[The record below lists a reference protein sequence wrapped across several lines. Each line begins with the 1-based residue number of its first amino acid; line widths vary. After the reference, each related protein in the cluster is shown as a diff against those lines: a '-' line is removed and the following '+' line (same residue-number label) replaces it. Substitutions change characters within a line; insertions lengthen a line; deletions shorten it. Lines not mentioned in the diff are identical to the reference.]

1 MKSRFNSTDLVVVV
15 SELKDVIGMRLS
27 QVYDIDHKTY
37 LFRLARQEEK
47 CTLLIESGIR
57 IHKTDYEWPKS
68 VAPHGFTMKLRK
80 HLKNKRIE
88 AINQL
93 GVDRIID
100 MQFGI
105 NEACYH
111 VIIEFY
117 DKGNIVLTDYDYTIL
132 NILRPRT
139 VEDEDVR
146 LVVRE
151 KYPIESAR
159 KEEPLLSDKIC
170 EILKSAKK
178 GDMLKKILISYVMCG
193 PALIEHALLSVGLP
207 SNYKIEKEFDFSNLS
222 QITLA
227 LKKCDEIMKL
237 LSKSPGPG
245 YIIQKVE
252 KYPTSNQNDKNDI
265 VTFVEFHPMLFLQH
279 MKSSYS
285 EFPSFNK
292 AIDHFFSNLES
303 QKIDSKTLQKEKEAL
318 KKLEN
323 IKKDHDNRIGNLKN
337 AQLEDQRKAQY
348 IEMNLELVQNAILT
362 IQSAIANQISWTD
375 IWSLIQEAQKQGD
388 PVAKSI
394 KGLKLDTNHF
404 TMLLYNPYIRNSLD
418 DDDDDDDQNIVDTF
432 DDKPCVV
439 DIDLDL
445 SAYANARKYY
455 NHKKH
460 AAKKE
465 QKTVE
470 STEKAYKSAE
480 KKAKE
485 TLKEVAITSNIMK
498 ARKTFWF
505 EKFLWFISSENY
517 IVIAGRDVQ
526 QNELIVKRYM
536 KAGDIYV
543 HADLHGASSVVIKNP
558 SGKPVPPKTLNEAGT
573 MAICYSVAWDAKIV
587 TSAWWVYHHQVTKT
601 APTGEYLVPGSFM
614 IRGKKNYLPPSHL
627 IVGFGFLFKLDED
640 SIERHL
646 EERKVK
652 LEETELNE
660 GSQAEINLEREIDL
674 NKCSDTESN
683 SSNSDTESN
692 FAETDKQINEKNIS
706 DNSKLIFEDK
716 IHSSNVEEN
725 FKCEIF
731 DQQNA
736 DKLITFPDTVVKV
749 SNISLQEQTDTN
761 CKNDIFIDEQSM
773 LIHTGKNRQIC
784 KPVKSQP
791 QISKDQKE
799 INDQEQNTVNQQ
811 KRGQKSKLKKIKE
824 KYKNQD
830 EEERRLRME
839 ILASSG
845 NKKKQES
852 DSRKKKKDKK
862 TNENKEMQ
870 SQKYMNY
877 KQKIQVINQPS
888 DEKNNTV
895 IAENISTSENLST
908 CELINQSRNSKKQEY
923 QNSDDEIDA
932 DMTEDN
938 LRQSEDAK
946 ILNSLTGC
954 PMSEDT
960 LLFAVPVCAPYFAM
974 QNYKFKVKIIPGS
987 SKRGKAAK
995 SALNIFINDKNITAR
1010 ERNLLKSTKEQ
1021 DICRNIPG
1029 KVKLSVPGMN
1039 KKK

>member
-1 MKSRFNSTDLVVVV
+1 
-15 SELKDVIGMRLS
+15 
-27 QVYDIDHKTY
+27 
-37 LFRLARQEEK
+37 
-47 CTLLIESGIR
+47 
-57 IHKTDYEWPKS
+57 
-68 VAPHGFTMKLRK
+68 
-80 HLKNKRIE
+80 
-88 AINQL
+88 
-93 GVDRIID
+93 
-100 MQFGI
+100 
-105 NEACYH
+105 
-111 VIIEFY
+111 
-117 DKGNIVLTDYDYTIL
+117 
-132 NILRPRT
+132 
-139 VEDEDVR
+139 
-146 LVVRE
+146 
-151 KYPIESAR
+151 
-159 KEEPLLSDKIC
+159 
-170 EILKSAKK
+170 
-178 GDMLKKILISYVMCG
+178 
-193 PALIEHALLSVGLP
+193 
-207 SNYKIEKEFDFSNLS
+207 
-222 QITLA
+222 
-227 LKKCDEIMKL
+227 
-237 LSKSPGPG
+237 
-245 YIIQKVE
+245 
-252 KYPTSNQNDKNDI
+252 
-265 VTFVEFHPMLFLQH
+265 
-279 MKSSYS
+279 
-285 EFPSFNK
+285 
-292 AIDHFFSNLES
+292 
-303 QKIDSKTLQKEKEAL
+303 
-318 KKLEN
+318 
-323 IKKDHDNRIGNLKN
+323 
-337 AQLEDQRKAQY
+337 
-348 IEMNLELVQNAILT
+348 
-362 IQSAIANQISWTD
+362 
-375 IWSLIQEAQKQGD
+375 
-388 PVAKSI
+388 
-394 KGLKLDTNHF
+394 
-404 TMLLYNPYIRNSLD
+404 
-418 DDDDDDDQNIVDTF
+418 
-432 DDKPCVV
+432 
-439 DIDLDL
+439 
-445 SAYANARKYY
+445 
-455 NHKKH
+455 
-460 AAKKE
+460 
-465 QKTVE
+465 
-470 STEKAYKSAE
+470 
-480 KKAKE
+480 
-485 TLKEVAITSNIMK
+485 MK